1 MTPYL
6 LPRAAA
12 GLCITAC
19 CTSALAGDVYVKA
32 GLNGG
37 IVGYAQPLSTSFG
50 LRVDLASVGEVQEQ
64 RSNNGI
70 QYDAKLKLNRAALL
84 ADWFPLE
91 SGFRIT
97 AGVTSN
103 QYQLDL
109 QASGAGGTLTIGGT
123 TYTTSA
129 ADGLLVNVR
138 FPTTSPYL
146 GLGWGHQVSK
156 GLRFSADLGAM
167 VGRATLTS
175 AVSGPLAQ
183 RVSQADLDAEL
194 ASWRNTVAR
203 VRAFPQLSLG
213 LGYSF

>member
-1 MTPYL
+1 MTPFF

-12 GLCITAC
+12 ALCITAC
-19 CTSALAGDVYVKA
+19 CASALAGDVYVKA

-156 GLRFSADLGAM
+156 GLRFSADVGAM

-175 AVSGPLAQ
+175 VVSGPLAQ